1 MKSKSYDSYRG
12 RSPMRSFLKFIII
25 LLAAVLIVGV
35 FAIVFMQRYLVY
47 TADGP
52 KLVLPFMGDSE
63 TSPSPSESAS
73 PSPSSEPLVVVT
85 PEVKEPQWLHAVEL
99 SREALYDGTAK
110 AKLTA
115 AGANAAIFD
124 MKADDGSLGYVSN
137 VALAISAKASS
148 GDPAINAAITNLN
161 NIEGMYT
168 VARVSCF
175 KDNLLS
181 NADRSLNIITNS
193 GYRWTDPDNIKWSSP
208 TNATVR
214 QYITDICVELAK
226 LGFDEILLDNAGYP
240 TQGNLGY
247 IKKGDAYDKTVFPT
261 VVSGFYEQVA
271 AALADYDVKLAVL
284 TDEETAVTGI
294 NALSGQTTEGIVQ
307 NADGVWLPQPGET
320 EPAAL
325 NSSWPQEKPEDI
337 VYIVESAGD
346 DGQSWALLTA
356 AT

>member
-1 MKSKSYDSYRG
+1 MKSKGYDSYRG
-12 RSPMRSFLKFIII
+12 RSPVRSFLKFIII
-25 LLAAVLIVGV
+25 LLVAVLIVGA

-52 KLVLPFMGDSE
+52 KLVLPFLGNSE
-63 TSPSPSESAS
+63 TNTSPSASAS
-73 PSPSSEPLVVVT
+73 ASPSSEPLAVVT
-85 PEVKEPQWLHAVEL
+85 PEVKKPEWLHAVL
-99 SREALYDGTAK
+99 LPREALYDGSAHT
-110 AKLTA
+110 KLTA

-148 GDPAINAAITNLN
+148 GDPSVNAVIANLN
-161 NIEGMYT
+161 KTEGMYT
-168 VARVSCF
+168 IARVSCF

-181 NADRSLNIITNS
+181 NADRSLNIMTNS
-193 GYRWTDPDNIKWSSP
+193 GYRWTDPDNLKWSSP
-208 TNATVR
+208 TNAAVR

-261 VVSGFYEQVA
+261 VISGFYEQVA
-271 AALADYDVKLAVL
+271 GALADYDVKLAIL
-284 TDEETAVTGI
+284 TDEETAATGV
-294 NALSGQTTEGIVQ
+294 NALSGQTTEGITQ
-307 NADGVWLPQPGET
+307 NADQVWLPQPGQT

-325 NSSWPQEKPEDI
+325 ISSWPKEKPEDI
-337 VYIVESAGD
+337 VFTVDSAGD
-346 DGQSWALLTA
+346 DGQSWALLSSA
-356 AT
+356 S